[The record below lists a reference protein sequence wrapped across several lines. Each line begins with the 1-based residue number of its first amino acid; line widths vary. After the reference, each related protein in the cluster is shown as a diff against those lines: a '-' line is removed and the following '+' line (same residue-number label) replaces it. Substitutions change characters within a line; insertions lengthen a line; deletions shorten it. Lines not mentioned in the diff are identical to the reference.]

1 MAKLKTIS
9 PLVDTIKPLVG
20 RAKGEKARDHHRRQ
34 TQPWRAWYNT
44 SRWERL
50 RRQAF
55 ERDMYICQRSGE
67 ICAGTGNDPNS
78 PVANH
83 VTPHHGDASLFWDL
97 NNIETVTKRIH
108 DSLIQSEE
116 RRAAAEGQWGA

>member
-1 MAKLKTIS
+1 MAKLKTI
-9 PLVDTIKPLVG
+9 KPLVG
-20 RAKGEKARDHHRRQ
+20 TLKPLLGRAQGEKAREQHRYRM
-34 TQPWRAWYNT
+34 QPWRAWYNT
-44 SRWERL
+44 TRWARL

-55 ERDMYICQRSGE
+55 ERDLYTCQRSGE

-83 VTPHHGDASLFWDL
+83 KVPHHGDPVLFWDI

-108 DSLIQSEE
+108 DSLIQAEE
-116 RRAAAEGQWGA
+116 RRAAREG